1 MFERKQPT
9 RRDSLSTTVGQANV
23 HHLLAYVADL
33 ELEVDRLRKQSQ
45 FVQHEMRAM
54 LKQVPPP
61 DVSLPAGEEA

>member
-1 MFERKQPT
+1 M
-9 RRDSLSTTVGQANV
+9 
-23 HHLLAYVADL
+23 LAYVADL